1 MPVSAVT
8 RSLAKQSVKTAVAGV
23 ASLYAAKLCKL
34 PEDYWASISA
44 LIVMQSNLGATVSA
58 SWTRLAGTA
67 VGAVV
72 GLAFMVV
79 WGANVTAFGVAVAIA
94 FYICSVLKLAES
106 QRLATVTVAILM
118 LIGRT
123 SSPWTIAL
131 HRFLEVSIGI
141 LVAMVISLVLWPSR
155 AREALR
161 KGIGE
166 ALTEIEE
173 MYLAVSRGYRTG
185 EPPEIET
192 LRARLDDLL
201 LRNRSL
207 LQHAT
212 FERVTAAEQHE
223 FLALLM
229 DHVDRIFDAVV
240 AVELATRAGVE
251 DTYVRNS
258 QPQLE
263 RLERQISMAFEW
275 LAPAIVTWR
284 FDRAFPDLAAAVA
297 ELDEKAVALR
307 RAGTSRTYELEEL
320 LRFYGF
326 VLSLKNLAKELDLA
340 HEMLMAP
347 RTRP

>member
-1 MPVSAVT
+1 MALSAVT
-8 RSLAKQSVKTAVAGV
+8 RAVAKQSVKTAIAGV

-44 LIVMQSNLGATVSA
+44 LIVMQSNVGATVSA

-72 GLAFMVV
+72 GGVFMAV

-94 FYICSVLKLAES
+94 FYTCSVLKLAES

-123 SSPWTIAL
+123 SSAWTIAL

-166 ALTEIEE
+166 ALNAIEA

-185 EPPEIET
+185 AAPEIEKM
-192 LRARLDDLL
+192 RAAVDQIF
-201 LRNRSL
+201 LRNRNL

-212 FERVTAAEQHE
+212 FERVTVAEQHE
-223 FLALLM
+223 FMALLM
-229 DHVDRIFDAVV
+229 DHADRILESVV
-240 AVELATRAGVE
+240 AVELATRGGE
-251 DTYVRNS
+251 TDTYVRNC
-258 QPQLE
+258 QEELE
-263 RLERQISMAFEW
+263 RLEARTSVAFEW
-275 LAPAIVTWR
+275 LTTAVATWR
-284 FDRAFPDLAAAVA
+284 FDREWPGLSAVIG
-297 ELDEKAVALR
+297 ELDEKAAALR
-307 RAGTSRTYELEEL
+307 RAGTSRAYELEEL

-340 HEMLMAP
+340 HVMLIS
-347 RTRP
+347 R